1 MYKFIRS
8 LKLKAHFATKDNMTK
23 TDTFLVSLKNKLGKK
38 SSFVPPGTFTA
49 IDTFEAVVMLEINKL
64 MSNKDSYMFRKG
76 SNISR
81 AERQA
86 IKSLQHNTS
95 IIIMRADKGGGT
107 VVLNKNDYESE
118 ALRQLENQTHYR
130 KLDGDPTAKFKNEL
144 NIFLNAAV
152 MEGVITEELYQLIF
166 LQYPKVPN
174 IYFLPKVH
182 KSLVN
187 PPGRP
192 IVSNVGA
199 LWQPPAILID
209 MHLQELL
216 PNLEPSLK
224 DTTDFLNRLNKVII
238 PEGEFILCSLDVK
251 DLFTSIPHVEGIEC
265 VRQYLTKANQQ
276 MYKVNFL
283 CDLLEMVLTRNYFG
297 FNDEYFIQ
305 LQGCA
310 MGANMAPAYANIFM
324 DNFEKIHIFS
334 NTRYQPFIHSYMR
347 YVDDTFFLWTG
358 TVDLLNDFLIYL
370 NNVHTTI
377 KFTLE
382 VGLTE
387 IHFLDVL
394 VKVTD
399 SNFVTSIYRKPTDK
413 NNLLRPNSFHPQGLF
428 RGLPKSQF
436 MRIKRIASTNEVY
449 EDESQKMVQKFVEKG
464 YCQLDLMEVKREVGL
479 IPRNETL
486 KMKGKAVDKVKR
498 IPFIT
503 SYDIN
508 AKARRNII
516 LKHWGIL
523 ATDPKFGHLFK
534 LPPIFSYRR
543 GRNIGELIKHRP
555 GCSSTST
562 ITKGTFPCRNCSH
575 CNGIIAGSAV
585 THPQYGTRHE
595 VGGFYTCDSKDVIY
609 CVKCPCGLAY
619 VGQTS
624 RPVKMRLNEHK
635 STIRN
640 YKPPTQSP
648 QRTIQ
653 TVRKKEIEKKR
664 ETLLAKHFFTHGHQ
678 VAQVRWQILEKIQ
691 VRQGQD
697 KKKLLSQRECYWIWL
712 LQSRHPRGLNDEF
725 NMACFL

>member
-8 LKLKAHFATKDNMTK
+8 LKLRAHFAVKDSVTKSDNFM
-23 TDTFLVSLKNKLGKK
+23 VSLKNKLGKK

-49 IDTFEAVVMLEINKL
+49 IDTFEAVVMLEVNKTL
-64 MSNKDSYMFRKG
+64 MNKDTYSLRNC
-76 SNISR
+76 SNISHV
-81 AERQA
+81 ERQA
-86 IKSLQHNTS
+86 IQSLQQNAS
-95 IIIMRADKGGGT
+95 ITIMKADKGGGT
-107 VVLNKNDYESE
+107 VVLNTNDYEAE
-118 ALRQLENQTHYR
+118 ALRQLGNQAHYR
-130 KLDGDPTAKFKNEL
+130 KLGGDPTFKFKNEL

-174 IYFLPKVH
+174 IYFLPKIH
-182 KSLVN
+182 KSLAN

-192 IVSNVGA
+192 IVSNVGS

-216 PNLEPSLK
+216 PSLEPSLK
-224 DTTDFLNRLNKVII
+224 DTTDFLNRLNNVNM
-238 PEGEFILCSLDVK
+238 PDGDFILCSLDVR
-251 DLFTSIPHVEGIEC
+251 DLFTSIPHEEGIEC
-265 VRQYLTKANQQ
+265 IRHYLTGANLQ

-283 CDLLEMVLTRNYFG
+283 CDLLEMVLTRNYFR
-297 FNDEYFIQ
+297 FNEEYFLQ

-324 DNFEKIHIFS
+324 DNFERSHIFS
-334 NTRYQPFIHSYMR
+334 NTLYHPYIHSYLR

-358 TVDLLNDFLIYL
+358 TMDLLNDFLSYL
-370 NNVHTTI
+370 NNVHSTI

-382 VGLTE
+382 VGSSE

-394 VKVTD
+394 VKVID
-399 SNFVTSIYRKPTDK
+399 SNFVTSVYKKPTDK
-413 NNLLRPNSFHPQGLF
+413 NNLLRSTSFHPQGLF

-436 MRIKRIASTNEVY
+436 MRIKRIASSMELF
-449 EDESQKMVQKFVEKG
+449 EDESSKMVQKFVEKG
-464 YCQLDLMEVKREVGL
+464 YCQTKLMEVKREVGL
-479 IPRNETL
+479 IPRKEVL
-486 KMKGKAVDKVKR
+486 KTKSKTAEKVKR

-503 SYDIN
+503 TYDIN
-508 AKARRNII
+508 AKKRRNII

-523 ATDPKFGHLFK
+523 ASDPKFGHLFK
-534 LPPIFSYRR
+534 LPPMFSYRR
-543 GRNIGELIKHRP
+543 GRNIGELIKHR
-555 GCSSTST
+555 SESRHLAASTT
-562 ITKGTFPCRNCSH
+562 IKGTFPCRNCSH

-585 THPQYGTRHE
+585 SHPQHGTRHE

-609 CVKCPCGLAY
+609 CVKCPCGLVY

-624 RPVKMRLNEHK
+624 RPIKIRLNEHK

-640 YKPPTQSP
+640 YKPQSP
-648 QRTIQ
+648 SRMMKN
-653 TVRKKEIEKKR
+653 VKSKEIEKKR

-678 VAQVRWQILEKIQ
+678 VAQVRWQILEKIN
-691 VRQGQD
+691 VKQGQE

-712 LQSRHPRGLNDEF
+712 LQSRHPKGLNDEF
-725 NMACFL
+725 NMSCFL